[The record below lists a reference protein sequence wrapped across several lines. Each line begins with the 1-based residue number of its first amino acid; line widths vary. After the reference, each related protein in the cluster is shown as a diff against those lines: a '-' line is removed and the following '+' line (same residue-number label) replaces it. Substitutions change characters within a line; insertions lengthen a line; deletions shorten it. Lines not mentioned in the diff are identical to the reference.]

1 MNQLLDL
8 LKTIPDPEIPVIDI
22 VELGIV
28 RDAQVTGENTC
39 EVIITPTYSACPAM
53 FTIEEDIIKMMK
65 ENGWDAKV
73 VTKMFP
79 IWTTDWLTDEAREKL
94 RV

>member
-28 RDAQVTGENTC
+28 RDAQVTGENT
-39 EVIITPTYSACPAM
+39 
-53 FTIEEDIIKMMK
+53 
-65 ENGWDAKV
+65 
-73 VTKMFP
+73 
-79 IWTTDWLTDEAREKL
+79 
-94 RV
+94 

>member
-1 MNQLLDL
+1 MM
-8 LKTIPDPEIPVIDI
+8 KGVPEDD
-22 VELGIV
+22 EGL
-28 RDAQVTGENTC
+28 
-39 EVIITPTYSACPAM
+39 
-53 FTIEEDIIKMMK
+53 DIIKIMK

-94 RV
+94 RVYGITPPEKGADEHHIGKPKKCPRCGSMNSIQISRMYPSTPAQEK